1 MCLCEQG
8 GRRWTTL
15 DDAISTARG
24 CLSCHV
30 IRLFQPAIGAPWAGI
45 VDACQLN
52 FEKRQLSRKLE
63 TTAILQRV
71 PYEEKCHDFKFEI
84 AGSIFG

>member
-1 MCLCEQG
+1 MSKV
-8 GRRWTTL
+8 
-15 DDAISTARG
+15 DDAGQLWMMPSLRHGGVSRVTLFD
-24 CLSCHV
+24 CL
-30 IRLFQPAIGAPWAGI
+30 PAIGAPWAGI

-71 PYEEKCHDFKFEI
+71 PYEEKCHCFQLR
-84 AGSIFG
+84 